1 MKSNGYR
8 LIRHESNETT
18 LGSGAVSYPP
28 FRKTDQGVR
37 GNGEVKDEESGAV
50 AKASDRR

>member
-8 LIRHESNETT
+8 LIRHESKEAF
-18 LGSGAVSYPP
+18 GGAVSYRS
-28 FRKTDQGVR
+28 FRKMSQGVL
-37 GNGEVKDEESGAV
+37 GNGEVKDGESVAK